1 MTRFAYGNF
10 RSARLLKLSEKTF
23 ANVSVG
29 GCHTFIYIDDGD
41 KHGPRVRE
49 IEREINKIYVAQY
62 RDETVKIRN
71 REVGENA
78 SIYCEYSASVISMTE
93 ESWRLSVSDRGFNP
107 QSIPLAQSSLSF
119 SYRAKKI

>member
-23 ANVSVG
+23 ANVCVC

-41 KHGPRVRE
+41 KHGPQVRE

-62 RDETVKIRN
+62 RHGTVKIRN

-78 SIYCEYSASVISMTE
+78 SIYCKYSALVISMTE
-93 ESWRLSVSDRGFNP
+93 ETWRLSVSERAFNP
-107 QSIPLAQSSLSF
+107 RSIPLSQSSLSF
-119 SYRAKKI
+119 SSRAKKI